1 MARFK
6 LKRKSFGISGAL
18 FGAKNWAAAKSG
30 VKTLADGT
38 TKTLGLGGRSLEAA
52 KGLGKSAATLGGGA
66 LAVGGT
72 AAGVGAYKAGG
83 GDLISGGE
91 KSAKE
96 MEFS

>member
-6 LKRKSFGISGAL
+6 LKRKSFGIAGTL

-38 TKTLGLGGRSLEAA
+38 TKKLGLGGKAWEAT
-52 KGLGKSAATLGGGA
+52 KGLAKSGATLGGGA

>member
-6 LKRKSFGISGAL
+6 LKRKSFGIAGAL

-38 TKTLGLGGRSLEAA
+38 TKTLGLGGRSLETA

-66 LAVGGT
+66 LAIGGT

>member
-6 LKRKSFGISGAL
+6 LKRKSFGIAGVIGGAMKSMKPAAKIGAGAL
-18 FGAKNWAAAKSG
+18 G
-30 VKTLADGT
+30 V
-38 TKTLGLGGRSLEAA
+38 
-52 KGLGKSAATLGGGA
+52 GA
-66 LAVGGT
+66 LGAGAV
-72 AAGVGAYKAGG
+72 AYKAGG

>member
-6 LKRKSFGISGAL
+6 LKRKSFSIAGAL
-18 FGAKNWAAAKSG
+18 FGAKNWKAASSG

-38 TKTLGLGGRSLEAA
+38 TKTLGLGGKAWEAT
-52 KGLGKSAATLGGGA
+52 KGLAKTGATGA
-66 LAVGGT
+66 LAVGGAT
-72 AAGVGAYKAGG
+72 AYKAGG

>member
-6 LKRKSFGISGAL
+6 LKRKSFGIAGAIGGAIKAMKPAAKVGLGVAGAGAL
-18 FGAKNWAAAKSG
+18 GA
-30 VKTLADGT
+30 
-38 TKTLGLGGRSLEAA
+38 
-52 KGLGKSAATLGGGA
+52 GA
-66 LAVGGT
+66 L
-72 AAGVGAYKAGG
+72 AYKAGG

>member
-6 LKRKSFGISGAL
+6 LKRKSFGIAGAL
-18 FGAKNWAAAKSG
+18 FGAKNWKAMSSG

-38 TKTLGLGGRSLEAA
+38 TKNLGLGGKAWEAT
-52 KGLGKSAATLGGGA
+52 KGLAKSGATLGGGA
-66 LAVGGT
+66 LAVGG
-72 AAGVGAYKAGG
+72 AAAYKAGG

>member
-6 LKRKSFGISGAL
+6 LKRKSFGIAGAL
-18 FGAKNWAAAKSG
+18 FGAKNWKAMSSG

-38 TKTLGLGGRSLEAA
+38 TKNLGLGGKAWEAT
-52 KGLGKSAATLGGGA
+52 KGLAKSGATLGGAG
-66 LAVGGT
+66 LAVGG
-72 AAGVGAYKAGG
+72 AAAYKAGG

-96 MEFS
+96 MDFS

>member
-6 LKRKSFGISGAL
+6 LKRKSFGIAGTIGGAMKAMKPAAKVGLGVAGAGAL
-18 FGAKNWAAAKSG
+18 GA
-30 VKTLADGT
+30 
-38 TKTLGLGGRSLEAA
+38 
-52 KGLGKSAATLGGGA
+52 GA
-66 LAVGGT
+66 L
-72 AAGVGAYKAGG
+72 AYKAGG